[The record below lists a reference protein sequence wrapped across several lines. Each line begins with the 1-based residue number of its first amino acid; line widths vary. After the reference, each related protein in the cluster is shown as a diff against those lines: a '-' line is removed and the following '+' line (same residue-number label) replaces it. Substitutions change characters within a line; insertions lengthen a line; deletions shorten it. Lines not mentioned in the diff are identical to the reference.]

1 MRKLSKFLAAFVAS
15 AFALIAFGAAPAQA
29 ADPTKGEFTIAIFM
43 QDGQVRLTSQEVVL
57 IAKQNNPSTGYTVKA
72 TVKGKKK
79 FVKLTKGFY
88 KEDENFSGAVGV
100 GGTTYWGVKGLKPG
114 IAYVKVTTTAPSG
127 EVSSTERL
135 KVIVMQVK

>member
-1 MRKLSKFLAAFVAS
+1 MRKLPKFLAAFVAS
-15 AFALIAFGAAPAQA
+15 ALALIAFGAAPAQA

-57 IAKQNNPSTGYTVKA
+57 IAKQNNPSTGY

-127 EVSSTERL
+127 EVASTERL